1 MSDSV
6 TIARPYAK
14 AIFEHALAVGKLQKW
29 SDYLSSLA
37 LSVLDSNGRE
47 FLTNPATTAAQHLE
61 LLISQVRD
69 VHSGDVDH
77 LNHFVETLTSNR
89 RVLVLPDIVVLFD
102 AMRADYE
109 KTLSVNVCSYSELTD
124 SQQQQLIA
132 SLSKRLQRQVT
143 LDITIDKALIGGAVI
158 HAGDLVIDGSVRGKL
173 DKLRT
178 GLAA

>member
-1 MSDSV
+1 MANSV

-14 AIFEHALAVGKLQKW
+14 AIFEHALSKGKLQKW
-29 SDYLSSLA
+29 SGYLACLA

-47 FLTNPATTAAQHLE
+47 FLTNPATTVAQHTE
-61 LLISQVRD
+61 LLLSQV
-69 VHSGDVDH
+69 SGVDADDLEH
-77 LNHFVETLTSNR
+77 LNHFVDALTCHH
-89 RVLVLPDIVVLFD
+89 RVLVLPDIVILFD

-124 SQQQQLIA
+124 SQQQQLIT

-143 LDITIDKALIGGAVI
+143 LDVTIDKQLIGGAVI

-173 DKLRT
+173 EKLRT
-178 GLAA
+178 GLTA